1 MECDP
6 ISEVIDEPL
15 FISEKSLLQLQIFR
29 AADKFIDLPGVDTTE
44 ERERL
49 SALFNELLDHLI
61 SGIEQNPSKLWV
73 MKQFQLPLTAMGVE
87 DTEAREHF
95 GVHLER
101 LMDILGIDSSDGL
114 LNYYLSVSL

>member
-1 MECDP
+1 MERDP

-15 FISEKSLLQLQIFR
+15 FISEESLLQLQIFR
-29 AADKFIDLPGVDTTE
+29 AADKFIDLPDVDTTE
-44 ERERL
+44 EREHL